1 MGEGKKNIM
10 NSIEVLLNEM
20 WKDYISYTPSAE
32 KISKL
37 FGEQVTNDH
46 IAFRTLNLDQCNI
59 FKQADYLKEF
69 GYKVSGDYHF
79 EQKKLNA
86 IHLENTEERLPKI
99 FLSELI
105 LEDFSH
111 ELKNC
116 FVNLLSK
123 VELNA
128 KDLFIGGR
136 SWELDYALYTKLAKE
151 SEYASWL
158 YVWGFCPNHF
168 TVSINHLTKFHDI
181 TDVNAMVKANGFT
194 LNSSG
199 GEIKGTKEEL
209 LEQSSIMA
217 DKIKV
222 RFGSINET
230 VPSCY
235 YEFAKRYSDSSGK
248 IFQGFVT
255 ISADK
260 IFESTNK

>member
-1 MGEGKKNIM
+1 MSRVNT
-10 NSIEVLLNEM
+10 LLNEM
-20 WKDYISYTPSAE
+20 WENYISYTPSAK

-37 FGEQVTNDH
+37 FGEEVVNDH
-46 IAFRTLNLDQCNI
+46 IAFRTLNLEQYNI
-59 FKQADYLKEF
+59 FKQAEYLQQF
-69 GYKVSGDYHF
+69 DYKVSGEYHF

-86 IHLENTEERLPKI
+86 IHLENTDEKLPKI

-105 LEDFSH
+105 LEEFSS
-111 ELKNC
+111 ELKEF
-116 FVNLLSK
+116 FVNLFNKVHLSG
-123 VELNA
+123 
-128 KDLFIGGR
+128 KDLFMGGK
-136 SWELDYALYTKLAKE
+136 SWELDYDIYTKLAQE

-168 TVSINHLTKFHDI
+168 TVSINHLTKYQDI
-181 TDVNAMVKANGFT
+181 VDVNAMVKANGFT

-222 RFGSINET
+222 RFGSIDEI

-235 YEFAKRYSDSSGK
+235 YEFAKRYSDSTGQ
-248 IFQGFVT
+248 IYQGFVT
-255 ISADK
+255 TSADK

>member
-1 MGEGKKNIM
+1 MSNIDRF
-10 NSIEVLLNEM
+10 LNKM
-20 WKDYISYTPSAE
+20 WKNYISYTPSAE

-37 FGEQVTNDH
+37 FGEEVVNDH
-46 IAFRTLNLDQCNI
+46 IAFRTLNLKQCNI
-59 FKQADYLKEF
+59 HKQADYLQQF
-69 GYKVSGDYHF
+69 GYKISGDYHF

-86 IHLENTEERLPKI
+86 IHLENIDERFPKI

-105 LEDFSH
+105 LGEFSP
-111 ELKNC
+111 ELKEF

-123 VELNA
+123 VHLTE
-128 KDLFIGGR
+128 KDLFMGGR
-136 SWELDYALYTKLAKE
+136 SWELDYDIYTKLSQE

-168 TVSINHLTKFHDI
+168 TVSINHLTEYQDI
-181 TDVNAMVKANGFT
+181 KDVNAMIKENGFI

-222 RFGSINET
+222 QFGSIDET

-248 IFQGFVT
+248 IYQGFVT
-255 ISADK
+255 TSADK

>member
-10 NSIEVLLNEM
+10 SNIDALLSEM
-20 WKDYISYTPSAE
+20 WRDYISYTPSAE

-37 FGEQVTNDH
+37 FGEHVTNDH

-59 FKQADYLKEF
+59 FKQANYLQQF
-69 GYKVSGDYHF
+69 GYTISGDYHF

-86 IHLENTEERLPKI
+86 VHLENVEERLPKI

-105 LEDFSH
+105 LEEFSS
-111 ELKNC
+111 ELKEF
-116 FVNLLSK
+116 FVNIFSKIHLSEK
-123 VELNA
+123 EL
-128 KDLFIGGR
+128 FMGGR
-136 SWELDYALYTKLAKE
+136 FWEIDYDIYTKLAQE

-168 TVSINHLTKFHDI
+168 TVSINHLTKYQDI
-181 TDVNAMVKANGFT
+181 EAVNAMIKANGFT

-199 GEIKGTKEEL
+199 GEIKGTKQEM

-222 RFGSINET
+222 RFGAIDEI

-235 YEFAKRYSDSSGK
+235 YEFAKRYSDNSGK
-248 IFQGFVT
+248 IYQGFVT
-255 ISADK
+255 TSADK

>member
-1 MGEGKKNIM
+1 MSNI
-10 NSIEVLLNEM
+10 NTLLNEM
-20 WKDYISYTPSAE
+20 WEDYISYTPSAE

-37 FGEQVTNDH
+37 FGEEVINDH
-46 IAFRTLNLDQCNI
+46 IAFRTLNLKQCNI
-59 FKQADYLKEF
+59 TKQADYLKQF

-79 EQKKLNA
+79 KKKKLDA
-86 IHLENTEERLPKI
+86 IHLENIDQSLPKI

-105 LEDFSH
+105 LEEFSSKLKETFVDLFSDT
-111 ELKNC
+111 EL
-116 FVNLLSK
+116 SD
-123 VELNA
+123 
-128 KDLFIGGR
+128 KDLFMGGR
-136 SWELDYALYTKLAKE
+136 SWEIDYDVYKVLAQE

-168 TVSINHLTKFHDI
+168 TVSINHLTQYENI
-181 TDVNAMVKANGFT
+181 ADVNAMIKANGFT
-194 LNSSG
+194 LNNSG

-222 RFGSINET
+222 KFGSAEEI

-235 YEFAKRYSDSSGK
+235 YEFAKRYTDVTGNLY
-248 IFQGFVT
+248 QGFVT
-255 ISADK
+255 TSADK